1 MIGHSS
7 SSPRLR
13 NISHDN
19 IKSLYIQIKR
29 GIFGNL
35 AECLGISYPHVID
48 EGNSYGHSVGVLRI
62 YDFKKKAEK
71 LKFFITTSL
80 Y

>member
-19 IKSLYIQIKR
+19 IKSLYIQIEK

-35 AECLGISYPHVID
+35 AECLDNSYPHVID
-48 EGNSYGHSVGVLRI
+48 EGISYGHTVGVLRI
-62 YDFKKKAEK
+62 YNFEKKAK
-71 LKFFITTSL
+71 I
-80 Y
+80 